1 VRYVPAMNAFALLIA
16 GLLAAFSPAAA
27 DPRESVLKE
36 LVPTGKLRVAVG
48 VGPVASAFYCTRDP
62 LSGLPRGVAVDLG
75 AELSRMLRVPVEFV
89 EYQSSGEI
97 TEAGKTGAWDVTFMP
112 VDSDRAK
119 EVEFGPAYYKFESTY
134 LVPKG
139 SAIKAIEDVDR
150 PGVRVI
156 GIANTATGRAAAAVL
171 KHASFKTFRSV
182 VELQEEVRAGR
193 ADAVALSRDSLRNFA
208 LAFPGSHVLT
218 GHFFTSRVAAAV
230 PKGHLE
236 ALAFVKAFVENAKF
250 TGSVRRAL
258 DGAGLQEAAEATPQT
273 IQKN

>member
-1 VRYVPAMNAFALLIA
+1 VRYVPAMNAFALFVA
-16 GLLAAFSPAAA
+16 AMLAAFSPASA

-62 LSGLPRGVAVDLG
+62 QSGLPRGVAVDLG
-75 AELSRMLRVPVEFV
+75 AELSRMLRVPVEYV

-112 VDSDRAK
+112 VDAERSKD
-119 EVEFGPAYYKFESTY
+119 VEFGPAYYKFESTY

-139 SAIKAIEDVDR
+139 SAIKAVEDVDR
-150 PGVRVI
+150 MGVRVI
-156 GIANTATGRAAAAVL
+156 GVANTATGRAAAAVL
-171 KHASFKTFRSV
+171 KHANFRTFPSV
-182 VELQEEVRAGR
+182 VELQEEMQAGR
-193 ADAVALSRDSLRNFA
+193 ADAVALSRESLRNFA
-208 LAFPGSHVLT
+208 LAFPGSRVLA
-218 GHFFTSRVAAAV
+218 GHFFTSRVAVAV

-250 TGSVRRAL
+250 TGSVQRAL
-258 DGAGLQEAAEATPQT
+258 NGAGLREAAEIAPATT
-273 IQKN
+273 QKN